1 MEYWCVGTVKRLG
14 WVRPKAVRATPSSLA
29 PPPPRRSHTPASI
42 LASLCA
48 ALHWHAPPA
57 RGLHPGLR
65 LAPFRYSWHFPELLK
80 IVSDNYMYAALVT
93 LIKRRETL
101 TTESLPMLER
111 VVMDADKAK
120 AVLDAS
126 KHSMGMDISVSYGRL
141 VVLVRPETSTL

>member
-1 MEYWCVGTVKRLG
+1 M
-14 WVRPKAVRATPSSLA
+14 
-29 PPPPRRSHTPASI
+29 
-42 LASLCA
+42 
-48 ALHWHAPPA
+48 
-57 RGLHPGLR
+57 
-65 LAPFRYSWHFPELLK
+65 
-80 IVSDNYMYAALVT
+80 SDNYMYAALVT

-141 VVLVRPETSTL
+141 VVLVRPETSSL